1 MMKFLFIADPIES
14 FKPQKDSTLA
24 MMEAAQRAGHEI
36 FYAWSESLSS
46 FEAHVTALVV
56 RISVDKSSVNWFTKY
71 EESRKNLGDFDA
83 VLMRQDPPFSSEYL
97 ANTLLL
103 SQAERRGAKVF
114 NSPSALRDH
123 SEKVAILEFPEFIAP
138 TTITRELSIIREF
151 HQLHQDII
159 IKPLD
164 GMGGMGVFRV
174 GTDGLNLGSI
184 VETLGNNGTRSL
196 MVQKYIPEI
205 KQGDNR
211 ILLINGEPIPY
222 LLARIPQAGDIRG
235 NLAAGGKG
243 VARPLSEEELV
254 VAKKI
259 GSIVA
264 KRGLFLVGIDMIGS
278 YLTEIN
284 VTSPTCFVEIF
295 DQTGYDVAAAF
306 IGTLEKR
313 ILES

>member
-1 MMKFLFIADPIES
+1 MKFLFIADPIES
-14 FKPQKDSTLA
+14 FKPHKDSTLA
-24 MMEAAQRAGHEI
+24 MMVAAQSAGHEI
-36 FYAWSESLSS
+36 FYAWSESLAS
-46 FEAHVTALVV
+46 FDATVTALTVK
-56 RISVDKSSVNWFTKY
+56 ISVDKQASPWFTKY
-71 EESRKNLGDFDA
+71 EERRASLCDFDA
-83 VLMRQDPPFSSEYL
+83 VLMRQDPPFSAEYL

-103 SQAERRGAKVF
+103 SQAERLGAKVF

-123 SEKVAILEFPEFIAP
+123 SEKVAILEFPELIAP

-151 HQLHQDII
+151 HQKHQDII

-174 GTDGLNLGSI
+174 GKDGLNLGSI
-184 VETLGNNGTRSL
+184 VETLGNNGARSL

-205 KQGDNR
+205 TKGDNR
-211 ILLINGEPIPY
+211 ILLIDGEPIPY
-222 LLARIPQAGDIRG
+222 LLARIPQEGDIRG

-243 VARPLSEEELV
+243 VARPLTENEMAI
-254 VAKKI
+254 AKKI
-259 GSIVA
+259 GCQLVN
-264 KRGLFLVGIDMIGS
+264 RGLFLVGIDMIGS

-295 DQTGYDVAAAF
+295 DQTGFDVASTYIEA
-306 IGTLEKR
+306 LEKR